1 MIQGVLFD
9 MDGVLVD
16 SERFI
21 NQAAINMFKE
31 KGLDVKPSDFNDF
44 VGKGENRYIGG
55 VAELY
60 DFPLNLDEA
69 KARTYQ
75 IYEELAKS
83 QLTPLPGVFSFIQKC
98 RDKGLKIAVATS
110 ADEVKMNINL
120 DSIGLSENDFDATVN
135 GLEVEHKKPAPDI
148 FIEAARKIDLSPQN
162 CLVVEDAISGVQA
175 AKEAGAKCLA
185 LLGSFSENE
194 LAQADWIAKDL
205 ADAPE
210 EVLNW

>member
-31 KGLDVKPSDFNDF
+31 KGLDVHPSDFNDF
-44 VGKGENRYIGG
+44 VGKGENKYIGG

-60 DFPLNLDEA
+60 DFSLDLVEA
-69 KARTYQ
+69 KARTYE
-75 IYEELAKS
+75 IYEELVKS
-83 QLTPLPGVFSFIQKC
+83 QLSPLPGVFSFIQKC
-98 RDKGLKIAVATS
+98 RDKNLRIAVATS
-110 ADEVKMNINL
+110 ADKVKMNVNL
-120 DSIGLSENDFDATVN
+120 DSIGLSESDFDATVN
-135 GLEVEHKKPAPDI
+135 GLEVEHKKPAPDV
-148 FIEAARKIDLSPQN
+148 FIEAARKIGLSPKN

-205 ADAPE
+205 AHAPE